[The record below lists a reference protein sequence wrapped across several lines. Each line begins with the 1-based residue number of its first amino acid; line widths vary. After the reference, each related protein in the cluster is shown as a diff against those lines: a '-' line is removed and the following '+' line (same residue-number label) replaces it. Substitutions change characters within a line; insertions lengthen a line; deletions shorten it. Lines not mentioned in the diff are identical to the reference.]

1 MPLFMPGRLGWV
13 ELPTNKVV
21 VEGGGGML
29 WFKGCLRRPHGVLYV
44 AGKKHYFGVG
54 GGTRQFKSL
63 VDQQAGEAEG
73 SFGRRL
79 PHSSAS
85 KPQGRFTRRSAGCG
99 ASVACHEEEGEQRGR
114 EWGESDAHH
123 LCQGIQSSKNF
134 CMRVRVAMHRVE
146 KGRGWG
152 EAGKGMGGS
161 RERDGGKQGA
171 GWGEAGS
178 GMGGSREGDGGK
190 QGRGWGEAGMGMGG
204 SREGDGG
211 KQVRQRR
218 IYWGVN
224 GAGGSEGG
232 WEGEREEREKGKRE
246 RKGRE
251 GEGERDRGMKV
262 ESKVGRDGG
271 RGREG
276 RRRDGGRKL
285 GRNEEA
291 GATRRSAHG
300 RRGEARAGEEEK
312 RARATRKSARGRRG
326 KARAGDEQKR
336 ARATVQGA
344 RAGDEEKRGTVGSA
358 GRWESRAT
366 KESERDE
373 WEIS

>member
-1 MPLFMPGRLGWV
+1 MSSSASSHAHDVEETIKWRNVTAVAIVGCFALGV
-13 ELPTNKVV
+13 YNFAGAAHHAKHDRPAYPYLHIRNK
-21 VEGGGGML
+21 EFP
-29 WFKGCLRRPHGVLYV
+29 W
-44 AGKKHYFGVG
+44 
-54 GGTRQFKSL
+54 
-63 VDQQAGEAEG
+63 AGEAEG

-211 KQVRQRR
+211 KQ
-218 IYWGVN
+218 
-224 GAGGSEGG
+224 
-232 WEGEREEREKGKRE
+232 
-246 RKGRE
+246 
-251 GEGERDRGMKV
+251 GEGVRGV
-262 ESKVGRDGG
+262 PALTLCLSLSGTPPPLFPPLRPSPAVSPP
-271 RGREG
+271 
-276 RRRDGGRKL
+276 L
-285 GRNEEA
+285 PF
-291 GATRRSAHG
+291 TFCLSLSAPPPLFLPL
-300 RRGEARAGEEEK
+300 RPSPSVSPRLPF
-312 RARATRKSARGRRG
+312 TLCLS
-326 KARAGDEQKR
+326 
-336 ARATVQGA
+336 TCVLPP
-344 RAGDEEKRGTVGSA
+344 VSLPLCP
-358 GRWESRAT
+358 
-366 KESERDE
+366 
-373 WEIS
+373 